1 MGYFTLIWA
10 TRVPTEVVTQVG
22 KKVWVM
28 GNLNF
33 KALDFTLNEF
43 ELFEVYKQVMM
54 YTQLWTRETILR
66 GVCRVDAIGGTHIR
80 MGLS

>member
-1 MGYFTLIWA
+1 M
-10 TRVPTEVVTQVG
+10 PTEVVTQVG

-54 YTQLWTRETILR
+54 YTQL
-66 GVCRVDAIGGTHIR
+66 
-80 MGLS
+80 